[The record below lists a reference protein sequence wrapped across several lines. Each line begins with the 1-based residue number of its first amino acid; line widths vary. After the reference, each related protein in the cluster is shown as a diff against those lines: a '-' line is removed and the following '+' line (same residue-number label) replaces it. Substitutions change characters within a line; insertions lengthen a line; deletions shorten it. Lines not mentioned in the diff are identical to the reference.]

1 MKDVIVICGA
11 TATSKTKFAVA
22 LAEKLHTE
30 VISADC
36 MLVYKGLDIGTA
48 KPTREEMHGV
58 PHHLIDVAEPGEN
71 FSVSDYRAAALP
83 IIDRLLA
90 EDKSP
95 IICGGTG
102 FYIDAL
108 LYESAFGSAG
118 ASEEIRTKYA
128 SILNDLGKEK
138 GAERL
143 HRLLAEVD
151 PESAAILH
159 KNDVKRVVRA
169 LEIYELTGRKKSEQN
184 DTKTPRFSFKALS
197 VGYPR
202 EILYERINARV
213 DDMFARG
220 LVQEVQNLLNL
231 GVSPAAQCMQ
241 GIGYK
246 EVIEGILNG
255 VPWEEVENN
264 VKQHTR
270 NYAKRQIT
278 YFKRMQNHAVIPHEV
293 LENDE
298 KLQFTEKLL

>member
-71 FSVSDYRAAALP
+71 FSVSEYRAAALP
-83 IIDRLLA
+83 IVNRLLA

-118 ASEEIRTKYA
+118 ASEEIRAKYA
-128 SILNDLGKEK
+128 AILNDLGKEK
-138 GAERL
+138 GAAHL
-143 HRLLAEVD
+143 HRLLEEVD

-159 KNDVKRVVRA
+159 ENDVKRVIRA

-184 DTKTPRFSFKALS
+184 DTKTPRFSFKAFS

-202 EILYERINARV
+202 ETLYERINARV

-220 LVQEVQNLLNL
+220 LVQEVQNLLDR

-255 VPWEEVENN
+255 VPWQEVENT

-278 YFKRMQNHAVIPHEV
+278 YFKRMQNHTIISHEV